1 MKDFCI
7 EGFGIEGIGVVC
19 LGAHKG
25 PGSRG
30 AALKEGT
37 SKGATKKS
45 GFEWSVSERFATETL
60 AEKGFGTERMDTKG
74 VGNKWTPERLVVRDQ
89 SEVPQV
95 QHWQVW
101 PPKGSKCCGSIGPAQ
116 KELAQENWHAGFNH
130 KE

>member
-1 MKDFCI
+1 MVTPGMMRPFAPSSIAARRMINMLPGQDNGKTHRYPRMAETEQEVRRQRFCI

-45 GFEWSVSERFATETL
+45 GFEWSVSERFATENS
-60 AEKGFGTERMDTKG
+60 GRKG
-74 VGNKWTPERLVVRDQ
+74 V
-89 SEVPQV
+89 
-95 QHWQVW
+95 
-101 PPKGSKCCGSIGPAQ
+101 
-116 KELAQENWHAGFNH
+116 WH
-130 KE
+130 